1 MPTWGVNSRGTELMD
16 LSKIPLFAQ
25 LKGKMAWLSQRQ
37 KVLAENIANAD
48 TPGYVPRDLK
58 PVDFSREIAAVE
70 RKLKVASTR
79 QGHITPKVPNAQF
92 RSDEQRE
99 PYEIAP
105 AGNAVV
111 LEEQMMKVAET
122 QIDYQMMTSIYKK
135 NIGFIKLA
143 IGKRR

>member
-1 MPTWGVNSRGTELMD
+1 MD

-58 PVDFSREIAAVE
+58 PVDFSREIAAVQ

-79 QGHITPKVPNAQF
+79 QGHITPKVPSAQF

-99 PYEIAP
+99 PPQARMEDQRDRPPGYQRADRAP
-105 AGNAVV
+105 
-111 LEEQMMKVAET
+111 
-122 QIDYQMMTSIYKK
+122 
-135 NIGFIKLA
+135 
-143 IGKRR
+143 

>member
-1 MPTWGVNSRGTELMD
+1 MD
-16 LSKIPLFAQ
+16 LAKIPIFAQ
-25 LKGKMAWLSQRQ
+25 LKEKMAWLTQRQ

-48 TPGYVPRDLK
+48 TPGYVPKDLK
-58 PVDFSREIAAVE
+58 PVDFSREVSAVQ
-70 RKLKVASTR
+70 RKLKIASTR
-79 QGHITPKVPNAQF
+79 QGHISPKVSTAQF
-92 RSDEQRE
+92 RAAEQRD

-135 NIGFIKLA
+135 NIGFIKMA

>member
-1 MPTWGVNSRGTELMD
+1 MS
-16 LSKIPLFAQ
+16 
-25 LKGKMAWLSQRQ
+25 
-37 KVLAENIANAD
+37 
-48 TPGYVPRDLK
+48 
-58 PVDFSREIAAVE
+58 
-70 RKLKVASTR
+70 STR